1 MEFDIS
7 INPCVNTLSLVA
19 VVVGGEWRPGIGDPT
34 VMGWVTVVA
43 YLAAS
48 YACWRTAA
56 AERRISERNPW
67 FWRIFAVLLL
77 LLGINKQLDLQSLI
91 TVIGRKMA
99 AKQGWYQ
106 ERKVYQAAFIAGVA
120 VVGVLSV
127 IGLGWMVRKS
137 LRRLG
142 LALAGGVFLVS
153 FVVIR
158 ASSFHKIDQLLK
170 MNFGGLRWNWILELG
185 GIACI
190 GISAI
195 QNLRTAQKRIE
206 GRRD

>member
-1 MEFDIS
+1 MNFYFTMLI
-7 INPCVNTLSLVA
+7 LFAA
-19 VVVGGEWRPGIGDPT
+19 VEGGEWRPGIGDPT

-43 YLAAS
+43 YLASS
-48 YACWRTAA
+48 YVCWRTAA
-56 AERRISERNPW
+56 AERRIAGRNPW

-91 TVIGRKMA
+91 TVVGRKMA
-99 AKQGWYQ
+99 VEQGWYQ
-106 ERKVYQAAFIAGVA
+106 GRKVYQAAFIALVA
-120 VVGVLSV
+120 AVGGLSV

-158 ASSFHKIDQLLK
+158 ASSFHKIDRLLK

-190 GISAI
+190 GISAF
-195 QNLRTAQKRIE
+195 QNLRADRKRIE